1 MEIFRDVLDHSFMDI
16 SLCITFKLLG
26 YFLPS
31 CKRVSKVLI
40 GVLIQGKPHNF
51 TFPRSF
57 FPTIV
62 LHFLDHLRTFLIMD
76 VFKFEIDIFQMF
88 NQFHRNISVNAKLNG
103 LPRNACLYVHIFVL
117 LLIYGNHSIEGRWV
131 HLEMR
136 NHPKIKW
143 LSSLDIVL
151 STKIFI
157 Y

>member
-1 MEIFRDVLDHSFMDI
+1 MDI

-40 GVLIQGKPHNF
+40 GVLIQGKHHNF

-76 VFKFEIDIFQMF
+76 MFKFEIDILQMF

-103 LPRNACLYVHIFVL
+103 LLGMLVCMYTYLCYCSYMEIIL
-117 LLIYGNHSIEGRWV
+117 LKADE
-131 HLEMR
+131 
-136 NHPKIKW
+136 
-143 LSSLDIVL
+143 
-151 STKIFI
+151 FI
-157 Y
+157 WKSEIIQK